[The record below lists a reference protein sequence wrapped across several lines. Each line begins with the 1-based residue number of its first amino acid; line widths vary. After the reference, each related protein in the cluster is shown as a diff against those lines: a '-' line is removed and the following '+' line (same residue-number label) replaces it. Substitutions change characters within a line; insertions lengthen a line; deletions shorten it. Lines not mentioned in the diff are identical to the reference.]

1 MVVKDV
7 KIVSDAG
14 APSVICVLPQGN
26 RYYRLYNDIEI
37 SVVTDEGTF
46 KFFFKAMFMTNF
58 RSGGVLI
65 DKIIDQIGD
74 LLQQV
79 AYLCH
84 DAAYTPCASLGM
96 EHPLSRKLADGLLR
110 AILVYAGV
118 GKFKAWLVYSSVRLF
133 GGPAYNDDD
142 DLTESNSRLFTFRWE
157 K

>member
-7 KIVSDAG
+7 KIVSADG
-14 APSVICVLPQGN
+14 DPSEICVLPQGN
-26 RYYRLYNDIEI
+26 RFYRLFNDIGV

-46 KFFFKAMFMTNF
+46 MFFFKALFMTNF

-65 DKIIDQIGD
+65 DKIIDQIGG
-74 LLQQV
+74 LLQQA

-96 EHPLSRKLADGLLR
+96 EHPLSRKLADMLLR

-118 GKFKAWLVYSSVRLF
+118 GKFKAWLVYRSVRLF

-142 DLTESNSRLFTFRWE
+142 ELTESNSRLFTFRWD

>member
-7 KIVSDAG
+7 KIVSEAG
-14 APSVICVLPQGN
+14 EPCGICVLPQGN
-26 RYYRLYNDIEI
+26 RYYRLFNDIEI

-84 DAAYTPCASLGM
+84 DAAYTPCASL
-96 EHPLSRKLADGLLR
+96 EWNTRCRENLR
-110 AILVYAGV
+110 TGC
-118 GKFKAWLVYSSVRLF
+118 
-133 GGPAYNDDD
+133 
-142 DLTESNSRLFTFRWE
+142 
-157 K
+157 